1 MKLKFSEEHSIVIN
15 YYENAATTEEQRLQ
29 SLISDALNYY
39 IDQSVII
46 GKNDLE
52 LRKSPQ
58 KMIKEMDNIVKDAMQ
73 YYDFKQKVDFR
84 GFSREVVNR
93 LKSVQDLEWGKDLT
107 FIAQARGIEGRS
119 KEEKAYLYVQS
130 YLSELKHQASKELSM
145 FTEDN
150 LLTFVGQDSTSLKL
164 NQTKMLEEIDNFEKN
179 QALEPLSLD
188 FSLSTMNLIASSEDF
203 VLPKFEYPEEP
214 RNEDDDFAKRVFQ
227 LLEANNKRLEMV
239 ENELLTMKKE
249 SGVSAGTRDIQEQI
263 NELSKRVADL
273 ASARTYSGAPGGSG
287 FDVPPLNVN
296 PNSSEGMAAT
306 SNLPDKVEIF
316 FNNGQ
321 SRIDLNSEFIL
332 GELVDILVKNPRIRI
347 VVTGFADQSGS
358 PEANLKL
365 SQARAKKV
373 QQRLLQSGV
382 EGHRVMVNFFGDK
395 QSSSRTV
402 KDRKVVIEFIQY

>member
-58 KMIKEMDNIVKDAMQ
+58 KMIKEMDNIVKDAMK

-93 LKSVQDLEWGKDLT
+93 LKSVEGLEWGKDLT
-107 FIAQARGIEGRS
+107 YIAKARGIEGRS

-130 YLSELKHQASKELSM
+130 YLTELKQQASKELSM

-164 NQTKMLEEIDNFEKN
+164 DQSKMLEEVNNFEKN

-203 VLPKFEYPEEP
+203 SLPKFEYPESS
-214 RNEDDDFAKRVFQ
+214 NEEDDFAKRVFE

-239 ENELLTMKKE
+239 E
-249 SGVSAGTRDIQEQI
+249 
-263 NELSKRVADL
+263 
-273 ASARTYSGAPGGSG
+273 
-287 FDVPPLNVN
+287 
-296 PNSSEGMAAT
+296 
-306 SNLPDKVEIF
+306 
-316 FNNGQ
+316 
-321 SRIDLNSEFIL
+321 
-332 GELVDILVKNPRIRI
+332 
-347 VVTGFADQSGS
+347 
-358 PEANLKL
+358 
-365 SQARAKKV
+365 
-373 QQRLLQSGV
+373 
-382 EGHRVMVNFFGDK
+382 
-395 QSSSRTV
+395 
-402 KDRKVVIEFIQY
+402 